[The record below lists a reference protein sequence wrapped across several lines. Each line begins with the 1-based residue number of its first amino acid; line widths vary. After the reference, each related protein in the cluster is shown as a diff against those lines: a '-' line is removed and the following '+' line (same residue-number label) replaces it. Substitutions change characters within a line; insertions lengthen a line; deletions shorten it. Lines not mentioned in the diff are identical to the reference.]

1 MINRRLR
8 ALLLTVTMSL
18 AVACVTTGCDALKKT
33 DVKETETETQSE
45 TPTETESESETE
57 SETEVETEI
66 GYTSQ
71 DNSIRITLPDST
83 WKVTQDADEMR
94 VFSSGAA
101 AMISI
106 VHADD
111 TSSMRNISVSES
123 EDALRESLTRQYSEP
138 NAFEIAE
145 FEKLSTDTLNTYE
158 YVVKYNGTGMWAY
171 SITYGIIAKEEA
183 YVITG
188 TVTDDNKVL
197 FDAVKKAVES
207 FTVLGNSVFSTVPGD
222 VVNKTGVQS
231 ESGVD
236 GELKNLTDYGT
247 SATLYANDTVN
258 IRLQPSTESNDNIIG
273 SLNKGDSVTVTGETP
288 QWFKVNVNGHV
299 GYISKAFLVN
309 QPTSQTASQTDP
321 ENQNGSDTSVSSS
334 TKVDAEIN
342 SYTDYGTSYTYYAT
356 TDVNLRAKP
365 GTESDQVGSLP
376 NGAAVNI
383 IGETDNWYVADVGG
397 VVCYVS
403 KSYISPNAPSGGGD
417 PSGGNGSGGGGG
429 STAPNTGTGT
439 ITGTVTG
446 ATMDTLTVQGDDG
459 NVYTINYS
467 DASLST
473 VDGIQEGLYISATVD
488 YSNTLPNGSLYATAV
503 SGN

>member
-8 ALLLTVTMSL
+8 ALLLTVSMSL
-18 AVACVTTGCDALKKT
+18 AVACTTTGCNILKKS
-33 DVKETETETQSE
+33 DVEETETDTQTE

-123 EDALRESLTRQYSEP
+123 KEALNESLTRQYSEP
-138 NAFEIAE
+138 NAFEIVD
-145 FEKLSTDTLNTYE
+145 FEKLSTDTLDTYE

-171 SITYGIIAKEEA
+171 SITYGILAEEEA

-188 TVTDDNKVL
+188 TVTDDNEVL
-197 FDAVKKAVES
+197 FEAVRKAVES
-207 FTVLGNSVFSTVPGD
+207 FTVLGNTVFSAMPGD
-222 VVNKTGVQS
+222 VVNKTGTVQG
-231 ESGVD
+231 ESGAD
-236 GELKNLTDYGT
+236 GELANLTDYGT
-247 SATLYANDTVN
+247 SATLYANDIVN
-258 IRLQPSTESNDNIIG
+258 IRLQPSTESTENIIG
-273 SLNKGDSVTVTGETP
+273 SLNKGDSVTVVGETP
-288 QWFKVNVNGHV
+288 QWFKVNINGNI
-299 GYISKAFLVN
+299 GYINKAFLVN
-309 QPTSQTASQTDP
+309 QPTSQATGQTDADASG
-321 ENQNGSDTSVSSS
+321 GSDSSVSDS
-334 TKVDAEIN
+334 TMVDAEIN

-365 GTESDQVGSLP
+365 GTSSDQVGSLA

-383 IGETDNWYVADVGG
+383 IGETDNWYVADVDGM
-397 VVCYVS
+397 VCYVS
-403 KSYISPNAPSGGGD
+403 KSYISSSAPSGGG
-417 PSGGNGSGGGGG
+417 SSSGGGDSGG
-429 STAPNTGTGT
+429 SASANTGVGT
-439 ITGTVTG
+439 ITGTVTA

-459 NVYTINYS
+459 NVYSINYS

-473 VDGIQEGLYISATVD
+473 DDGIQEGLYISATVD

-503 SGN
+503 SGY